1 MKQPSLV
8 ILLTLAASA
17 TAYTCQDYGNPDN
30 AMGYDCSDASEPG
43 VLQLCADC
51 HCQTY
56 NQCREASPT
65 NRPTSPTPAPIP
77 ACSFCTAY
85 SFGRDVT
92 DLDHKQDYDG
102 KCWSTNEAGGIA
114 SNGLEHCTACVD
126 DDGWEDSATYTVSA
140 GFIHS
145 RASLLPARHSLARA
159 SRARRPGGRCG
170 SRTKKDQPPSG
181 CHRQPCMLFLS
192 QERRRPLFET
202 HTLLSGHSPPLT
214 HTHTHPHSS

>member
-1 MKQPSLV
+1 MKQPLLV

-56 NQCREASPT
+56 NECRKAESIIEPTRVASIEPT
-65 NRPTSPTPAPIP
+65 YTEPTYIEPTHIDQIAIP

-92 DLDHKQDYDG
+92 DLEHKQDYDG

-145 RASLLPARHSLARA
+145 FPRLASSCSA
-159 SRARRPGGRCG
+159 
-170 SRTKKDQPPSG
+170 
-181 CHRQPCMLFLS
+181 LS
-192 QERRRPLFET
+192 C
-202 HTLLSGHSPPLT
+202 
-214 HTHTHPHSS
+214 

>member
-1 MKQPSLV
+1 
-8 ILLTLAASA
+8 
-17 TAYTCQDYGNPDN
+17 
-30 AMGYDCSDASEPG
+30 MGWDCSSRSVPG

-56 NQCREASPT
+56 NECREASPT
-65 NRPTSPTPAPIP
+65 ASPSVTWAAPTLP

-92 DLDHKQDYDG
+92 DWEHKQDYDG

-126 DDGWEDSATYTVSA
+126 DKGWEDSATYTVSA

-145 RASLLPARHSLARA
+145 FPRLASSCSA
-159 SRARRPGGRCG
+159 
-170 SRTKKDQPPSG
+170 
-181 CHRQPCMLFLS
+181 LS
-192 QERRRPLFET
+192 C
-202 HTLLSGHSPPLT
+202 
-214 HTHTHPHSS
+214 

>member
-1 MKQPSLV
+1 
-8 ILLTLAASA
+8 
-17 TAYTCQDYGNPDN
+17 
-30 AMGYDCSDASEPG
+30 MGYDCSDASEPG

-92 DLDHKQDYDG
+92 DLEHKQDYDG

-159 SRARRPGGRCG
+159 SRARASPGGEMRLPHEER
-170 SRTKKDQPPSG
+170 STALRLPSA
-181 CHRQPCMLFLS
+181 
-192 QERRRPLFET
+192 
-202 HTLLSGHSPPLT
+202 TLHALPVARATTPPL
-214 HTHTHPHSS
+214 